1 MEESANPKLRG
12 TQVSFAKGRAHLM
25 SVGEAAGKAQNKNK
39 TQHLPAEEADQAC
52 HGSLDQQMI
61 TENWVT
67 NWIVY

>member
-1 MEESANPKLRG
+1 
-12 TQVSFAKGRAHLM
+12 M